1 MEARTTDGE
10 KVGKVKDVYL
20 DADARHSRYLAVKT
34 GWFSGTHVVP
44 VNDVSYVDRNGD
56 SYVVVPYSAEQLKHA
71 PTFGDDDE
79 LTPEREREIYDHYQ
93 PHRLLGRVA
102 RHRPCAPDRP
112 GADPADRRGRGG
124 RRDRPRQRPSPGP
137 RQALGRLAPTGA
149 MAAGGRRCETSA
161 DAPPPPPRARRA
173 ARGVADAR
181 RLRRR
186 GRGHPH
192 RAAGPIRRGAR
203 LPRPADAGG
212 AGAAPGRLG
221 GVAAAGRDAPPA
233 LPDGRVEAVPGGLR
247 NVVGTLPGRGRPI
260 LVGAHYD
267 TKDIPGFVG
276 ANDGASGVAVV
287 LELSRALRAGRR
299 ACDREIR
306 FVMFDGEESPAGSP
320 DARFLQDGLRGSRAY
335 AAAHAGELGAA
346 IVVNMVGDRDLSIP
360 REAGSDARL
369 WRMLRGSAERV
380 GAGAAFPP
388 RTAGRI
394 LDDHTPFAQRGVPA
408 IDLIDFGYPPWH
420 TRADRLDK
428 VSARSLDLT
437 GEPLADML
445 QRLARQTCQGG

>member
-1 MEARTTDGE
+1 M
-10 KVGKVKDVYL
+10 
-20 DADARHSRYLAVKT
+20 
-34 GWFSGTHVVP
+34 
-44 VNDVSYVDRNGD
+44 
-56 SYVVVPYSAEQLKHA
+56 
-71 PTFGDDDE
+71 
-79 LTPEREREIYDHYQ
+79 
-93 PHRLLGRVA
+93 
-102 RHRPCAPDRP
+102 
-112 GADPADRRGRGG
+112 
-124 RRDRPRQRPSPGP
+124 
-137 RQALGRLAPTGA
+137 
-149 MAAGGRRCETSA
+149 
-161 DAPPPPPRARRA
+161 
-173 ARGVADAR
+173 
-181 RLRRR
+181 
-186 GRGHPH
+186 
-192 RAAGPIRRGAR
+192 
-203 LPRPADAGG
+203 
-212 AGAAPGRLG
+212 
-221 GVAAAGRDAPPA
+221 
-233 LPDGRVEAVPGGLR
+233 PGGLR

-360 REAGSDARL
+360 REAGSDARM

-428 VSARSLDLT
+428 VSARSLELT

-445 QRLARQTCQGG
+445 QRLARQTCKATRPAEPGPGRSGSGRGPDADQRSASSRQSLTIGRSPSAMTRPPGTGSAASTRAGRLRSRALRRPRRDPSSGRKASDVPGADAV